1 MASFLWNF
9 FTHGVILPVMAV
21 QDPFSKSSL
30 FEQAVRRLVRPLV
43 RALIAQGV
51 TAPAL
56 YRIVKQT
63 YVQVAEEELK
73 NSATDSRIS
82 VMTGV
87 HRRDVKEFRS
97 LSRGEDKAVGQ
108 KVSILAT
115 VVGRWL
121 SDKSFVD
128 ADENP
133 APLPRTAAEGA
144 SFDALVQSVSRD
156 IRPRTVLDELE
167 RQKIVAVEDNMVTL
181 LLEGLFGSAD
191 MDQKLHFFAHNV
203 GDHMQAAVENLISE
217 GAPHFERAVFYNYL
231 SEASVAEIE
240 TEARRLSM
248 DALQKVN
255 ALASARQDAD
265 KADAAARH
273 RFRFGHFFFKQ
284 DETGQAQGI
293 HDEDA

>member
-1 MASFLWNF
+1 M
-9 FTHGVILPVMAV
+9 TQH
-21 QDPFSKSSL
+21 DPFSKASL

-73 NSATDSRIS
+73 ASATDSRIS

-87 HRRDVKEFRS
+87 HRRDVKEFRA
-97 LSRGEDKAVGQ
+97 LGPGEDKAVGQ
-108 KVSILAT
+108 KVSLLAS
-115 VVGRWL
+115 VVGRWM
-121 SDKSFVD
+121 SDETFLTTD
-128 ADENP
+128 GAP
-133 APLPRTAAEGA
+133 APLPRNGTDTA
-144 SFDALVQSVSRD
+144 SFDALVKAISQDV
-156 IRPRTVLDELE
+156 RPRTILDELE
-167 RQKIVAVEDNMVTL
+167 RQGIVSVTDGTVTL
-181 LLEGLFGSAD
+181 ILEGLFGKAD

-217 GAPHFERAVFYNYL
+217 ATPHFERAVFYNYL
-231 SEASVAEIE
+231 SAASVEAIE
-240 TEARRLSM
+240 QEARQLSM

-255 ALASARQDAD
+255 ALASARQQAD
-265 KADAAARH
+265 KDDTTARH
-273 RFRFGHFFFKQ
+273 RFRFGHFFFRQ
-284 DETGQAQGI
+284 DEAGQEQGK

>member
-1 MASFLWNF
+1 M
-9 FTHGVILPVMAV
+9 LPIMTV

-73 NSATDSRIS
+73 DSATDSRIS

-87 HRRDVKEFRS
+87 HRRDVKEFRA
-97 LSRGEDKAVGQ
+97 LGPGENKAVGQ
-108 KVSILAT
+108 KISILAT

-121 SDKSFVD
+121 SDKSCLD
-128 ADENP
+128 GEGRP
-133 APLPRTAAEGA
+133 AALPRAATNGP

-167 RQKIVAVEDNMVTL
+167 RQKIVAVDGNKVTL

-203 GDHMQAAVENLISE
+203 GDHMQAAVENLISDS
-217 GAPHFERAVFYNYL
+217 APHFERAVFYNYL
-231 SEASVAEIE
+231 SDASVSEIE
-240 TEARRLSM
+240 AEARRLSM
-248 DALQKVN
+248 EALQQVN

-265 KADAAARH
+265 KEDRTARH
-273 RFRFGHFFFKQ
+273 RFRFGHFFFRQ
-284 DETGQAQGI
+284 DETGEKQGKQ
-293 HDEDA
+293 DEDA